1 MSKHRVSN
9 MDLIPKI
16 AMPTIPIGVQKK
28 QLTAAGV
35 DPPVFQ
41 LTCNSTGTP
50 ATIVQWTINDSLAEG
65 VSYQTL
71 RDPVFYDYENILIV
85 TGKLSGLVKCNVT
98 TWIAPDLQRSSYPI
112 KSVSESVLIAG
123 KHIVLFYS
131 LLCLVVCSGW

>member
-1 MSKHRVSN
+1 